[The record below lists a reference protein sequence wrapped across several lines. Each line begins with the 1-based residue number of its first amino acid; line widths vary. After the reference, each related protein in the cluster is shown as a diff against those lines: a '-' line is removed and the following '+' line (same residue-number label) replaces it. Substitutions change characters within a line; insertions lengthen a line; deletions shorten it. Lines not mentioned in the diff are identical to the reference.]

1 MTANTAPIFSVTPR
15 VSSVR
20 VSAAQ
25 TASDGTGT
33 VGTNVFLAFTP
44 GVDGSYLQRI
54 RFSLSSSSATMT
66 QGASAAATLRVHIAT
81 TNTGTL
87 TTANTFLYQE
97 INAAAQTPTTTS
109 SSYPIDI
116 PLNFALPSN
125 QYIIVS
131 TSVAPTANTA
141 WVATV
146 IGGDY

>member
-1 MTANTAPIFSVTPR
+1 MTANTSPIFSVTPR

-33 VGTNVFLAFTP
+33 VGTNMYLAFTP
-44 GVDGSYLQRI
+44 GIDGSYLQRV
-54 RFSLSSSSATMT
+54 RFSLSESTMST
-66 QGASAAATLRVHIAT
+66 ASAAATLRVSIAT

-87 TTANTFLYQE
+87 TTANCFLYQE
-97 INAAAQTPTTTS
+97 INAAVQTPTTTA

-116 PLNFALPSN
+116 PLNFAIPSN
-125 QYIIVS
+125 QYVMVS
-131 TSVAPTANTA
+131 TSVAANANTA

>member
-1 MTANTAPIFSVTPR
+1 MTANTSPIFSVTPR
-15 VSSVR
+15 TSSVR
-20 VSAAQ
+20 ITSNLA
-25 TASDGTGT
+25 ASDGTGT
-33 VGTNVFLAFTP
+33 VGSTVFLAFTP

-54 RFSLSSSSATMT
+54 RFSLSESTMST
-66 QGASAAATLRVHIAT
+66 ASAAATLRVSIAT

-97 INAAAQTPTTTS
+97 INAATQTPTTTG

-116 PLNFALPSN
+116 PLNFALPSG

>member
-1 MTANTAPIFSVTPR
+1 MPANNSPIFTGTPR

-20 VSAAQ
+20 VSAAT

-33 VGTNVFLAFTP
+33 VGTNMYLAFTP
-44 GVDGSYLQRI
+44 GANGSYLQRV
-54 RFSLSSSSATMT
+54 RFSLSESTMST
-66 QGASAAATLRVHIAT
+66 ASAAATLRVGIAD

-87 TTANTFLYQE
+87 TTSNYALYQE
-97 INAAAQTPTTTS
+97 INAAAQTPTTTA

-116 PLNFALPSN
+116 PLNFAIPSDK
-125 QYIIVS
+125 YIMVS
-131 TSVAPTANTA
+131 TSVAANANTA

>member
-1 MTANTAPIFSVTPR
+1 MY
-15 VSSVR
+15 
-20 VSAAQ
+20 
-25 TASDGTGT
+25 
-33 VGTNVFLAFTP
+33 LAFTP
-44 GVDGSYLQRI
+44 GTNGSYLQRV
-54 RFSLSSSSATMT
+54 RFSLSESTMST
-66 QGASAAATLRVHIAT
+66 ASAAATLRVSIAT

-116 PLNFALPSN
+116 PLNFAIPSN
-125 QYIIVS
+125 QYVMVS
-131 TSVAPTANTA
+131 TSVAASANTA